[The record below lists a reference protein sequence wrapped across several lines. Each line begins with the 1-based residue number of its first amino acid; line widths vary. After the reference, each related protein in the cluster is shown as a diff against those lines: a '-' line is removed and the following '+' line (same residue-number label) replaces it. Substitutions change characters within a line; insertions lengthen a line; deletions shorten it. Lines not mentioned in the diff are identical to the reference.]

1 MKKNCEGITAV
12 KIFYI
17 GICLLTLTERNTK
30 RFQQHWHLP
39 KLPST
44 EWSCFFF
51 YIEFVIFSLFAI
63 AYMVCSWIIAIFKEC
78 KYDKRR
84 HPTVYMFISCI
95 LMSQNCIRSGKSC
108 KMYAIS
114 IQCFQVQMF
123 LFYISK
129 LNNAIC
135 WECLA
140 YTIDMLYYL
149 FLQYLT

>member
-1 MKKNCEGITAV
+1 MFAYVNRKKYKTVSAALAFAKVTFDRMVMN
-12 KIFYI
+12 
-17 GICLLTLTERNTK
+17 
-30 RFQQHWHLP
+30 
-39 KLPST
+39 
-44 EWSCFFF
+44 FF

-63 AYMVCSWIIAIFKEC
+63 AYPVCSWIIAIFKEC